1 MEEINWEEI
10 RELQRNERNSETL
23 QKIDEDTFKR
33 LNEYLEERKRIIK
46 EGEKEGSEIGREMAK
61 KAEIEIKKANKLIE
75 DFIASRERK
84 IMRNAIMTVI
94 SNVEDTTNMT
104 KEEEKLYIGVIR
116 LLKNF
121 KQEIFKR
128 KEAEKIEK
136 ENENLSLVR
145 FLYDVP
151 KFLFEGKEYGPF
163 KKEDIANLPK
173 KVGEILINA
182 KKAVIVGDKNE
193 NSKGN
198 K

>member
-1 MEEINWEEI
+1 MEEISWEEI
-10 RELQRNERNSETL
+10 RELQRNERNLETL
-23 QKIDEDTFKR
+23 QKIDENTFER
-33 LNEYLEERKRIIK
+33 LKEYLEEREKIIK

-61 KAEIEIKKANKLIE
+61 KAEIELKKANKQIE

-104 KEEEKLYIGVIR
+104 KEGEELYKGIIK

-121 KQEIFKR
+121 KQKIFKR
-128 KEAEKIEK
+128 KEEEKIEK
-136 ENENLSLVR
+136 ENKDLSMVR
-145 FLYDVP
+145 FLSDVP
-151 KFLFEGKEYGPF
+151 KFLFEGREYGPF

-182 KKAVIVGDKNE
+182 KKAVIVGDKDE